1 MAKQTK
7 SAPVKKAPAKAVT
20 SAAPAKSANKPA
32 AATAVREKPVPAKK
46 AAPAKS
52 APAKAPAA
60 QAVPAAAPMRPN
72 MVNTYLTFNGN
83 CEAAFTFYKKA
94 LRAEF
99 AMMMRFKDMPQGAD
113 GKPTSKAEGKM
124 VMHVSLPISRETA
137 IMGSDWPP
145 SMPGFNQGSNF
156 SISLSVG
163 SREEADR
170 CFKELSAKG
179 KVTMPMGNTFW
190 GSYFG
195 MFTDKFG
202 INWMIGYDQPRPE
215 QN

>member
-7 SAPVKKAPAKAVT
+7 SASVKNAPAKAT
-20 SAAPAKSANKPA
+20 KSAAPAKSANKPA
-32 AATAVREKPVPAKK
+32 TAVAEKPAPKE
-46 AAPAKS
+46 AAPAAKAKS

-60 QAVPAAAPMRPN
+60 QAAPAPAPVRPN

-99 AMMMRFKDMPQGAD
+99 AMMMRFKDMPAGAD

-163 SREEADR
+163 TKEEADR

-179 KVTMPMGNTFW
+179 KITMPMGNTFW

-202 INWMIGYDQPRPE
+202 INWMISYDQPRPE